1 MCKVVIRKVYG
12 SNTDRGAV
20 AGLGW
25 AESRLNSL
33 SVLFMKLK
41 GRRHGNKNFLISF
54 NTLCHNEF

>member
-12 SNTDRGAV
+12 ANTDRGAA

-25 AESRLNSL
+25 AGLNSL

-54 NTLCHNEF
+54 NTLCHKEF

>member
-12 SNTDRGAV
+12 ANTDRGAA
-20 AGLGW
+20 AGLDW
-25 AESRLNSL
+25 AGLNSL

-54 NTLCHNEF
+54 NTLCHKEF